1 MIPLTFLEYELAE
14 QPDKILNRLKWSV
27 EEVETSWL
35 DNFNNWKTSP
45 ATHKP
50 WIGEIDHKNLKFS
63 LEEPGPFFKRRFNV
77 VLKGHLELR
86 ASTTNVR
93 IKLGLEN
100 FSFLWIFMLYLGGV
114 LFITDAF
121 TNEEFNSYF
130 TLVFFLIAYPILGT
144 YLIRRRMKRAEQ
156 KLDQVFA

>member
-1 MIPLTFLEYELAE
+1 MIPLTFLEYELSD
-14 QPDKILNRLKWSV
+14 QPDKIFNRLKWSV

-45 ATHKP
+45 ETHKP
-50 WIGEIDHKNLKFS
+50 WIGEIDHRSMKFS
-63 LEEPGPFFKRRFNV
+63 LEEPGSIFKRRFNV
-77 VLKGHLELR
+77 VLKGKLESR

-93 IKLGLEN
+93 IKLGLDN

-114 LFITDAF
+114 LIITDAF

-130 TLVFFLIAYPILGT
+130 ALVFFLIAYPIMGT
-144 YLIRRRMKRAEQ
+144 FLIMRRMKRAEQ